1 MAKAKSVANATPMVY
16 DAKAP
21 TPARSRLPC
30 QAKLRQYSMKQV
42 ALIWDAVAP
51 KLGLLVLRLSIQ

>member
-42 ALIWDAVAP
+42 ALI
-51 KLGLLVLRLSIQ
+51 